1 MKNAGFLPIIFLL
14 FAPFFLQAQDFL
26 GSWTMSGTTPEGQTI
41 TNTIAFNADG
51 TMTVDFGNDG
61 KVDVNATYTHKG
73 NQISVSDTS
82 KESDC
87 YGKLGV
93 YSVTVSG
100 DTFTAVL
107 VSDPCDARRADKM
120 VMTRK

>member
-1 MKNAGFLPIIFLL
+1 MKNTRFLPILFLL
-14 FAPFFLQAQDFL
+14 FTPFFLQAQDFV

-41 TNTIAFNADG
+41 TNTITFKADG
-51 TMTVDFGNDG
+51 KLTVDFGSDG
-61 KVDVNATYTHKG
+61 QVEVNATYTQKG
-73 NQISVSDTS
+73 NQVSFSDTS

-87 YGKLGV
+87 YGKVGV
-93 YSVTVSG
+93 YNVSVSG